1 MESQEIATFQDGVAA
16 ILMSTEEI
24 RQAIININTNTQ
36 PVTADHIL
44 LWRHELEGLLNILGG
59 LQPSDDI
66 ENDLRKHCHNRVAG
80 LLVQVLQRAVTK
92 DEPNSDDD
100 LNSELEKDCQG
111 AIARMAEL
119 VLMLNSDNNKI
130 QETAIDSYVS
140 YQRQVLRKRAKP
152 SIARLVARRKLP
164 DPKWVVLEQED
175 DDDEEEDAESSS
187 SQHAHVITTIL
198 GQASAL
204 IHPLL
209 LWKSNLPP
217 EIPLYGLCTKAIQV
231 LDEQAQTLVQTVATW
246 FLEDRQVDEW
256 MAPSAQLSQDP
267 DSSSSPSQPSASH
280 LAQLDGLVEELAF
293 LCQVCAR
300 YIALVQGETLKTYVL
315 AKELQPEWTWKYAS
329 LERYLATQQWQSA
342 LQLASP
348 VSIVLGTSI
357 QVPSVVEDA
366 QYLST
371 RALERAASTGST
383 QAIGTVAYSIAADV
397 WSTELSGGVHQAL
410 MDQQGCY
417 VQDSPEMAKKDTST
431 TATVA
436 SAPKSGSSFA
446 SALLGALDDDLPSTS
461 SKQLPNAPPS
471 GTFLGSLSSF
481 GVVGGDKLSQIRL
494 DTQLCALNGVHS
506 ASVACSSLVQFLDSL
521 LPKEE
526 IQQDT
531 QAASMIQ
538 LAREELFRFAATYK
552 QLLQTQ
558 VQQVVQEWCGSLH
571 DAPVY
576 KGLCIPVLRYNLERQ
591 RYDLPDTAALQKSE
605 DDAVLEKLWI
615 HPLQESKLLQ
625 QLAKCDADVLNEICQ
640 ALSSLLGD
648 LILDSIRSKT
658 TPKRFTDWGSLL
670 FSKQV
675 RLVQNYISR
684 LLETASQEDEATASI
699 MPMMAPSWERLNQAV
714 AVLQLEKPSDW
725 GYYQATSALKP
736 EELQSL
742 MRLRAD
748 FSNAAIRAVVASVT
762 ATNTSNAK

>member
-1 MESQEIATFQDGVAA
+1 MESQEIVTFQDGFAA
-16 ILMSTEEI
+16 IMMSTEEI
-24 RQAIININTNTQ
+24 RQAISQ

-44 LWRHELEGLLNILGG
+44 LWRHELEGLLYTLGE

-66 ENDLRKHCHNRVAG
+66 ENDLRKHCHNRVAD

-92 DEPNSDDD
+92 DEPSDDEF
-100 LNSELEKDCQG
+100 NSELEKDCQG

-119 VLMLNSDNNKI
+119 VLMLNSDNTKI
-130 QETAIDSYVS
+130 QETSIDSYVS

-164 DPKWVVLEQED
+164 DPKWVVLEQE

-231 LDEQAQTLVQTVATW
+231 VDEQAQTLVQTVATW
-246 FLEDRQVDEW
+246 FFEDRQVDEW
-256 MAPSAQLSQDP
+256 MAPSNS
-267 DSSSSPSQPSASH
+267 DSSTLSSQPSASH

-300 YIALVQGETLKTYVL
+300 YIALVHGETLNTSVL
-315 AKELQPEWTWKYAS
+315 AKELQPVWTWKYAS

-397 WSTELSGGVHQAL
+397 WSTELSEGVHQAL

-417 VQDSPEMAKKDTST
+417 AQDIPETANKDTST

-436 SAPKSGSSFA
+436 SAPKSGNSFA
-446 SALLGALDDDLPSTS
+446 SALLGALDDDFDLPPTPLKPPS
-461 SKQLPNAPPS
+461 APSS

-481 GVVGGDKLSQIRL
+481 GVAGGDKLAQIRL

-506 ASVACSSLVQFLDSL
+506 ASAACSSLVQFLDSL

-552 QLLQTQ
+552 QLLQKQ
-558 VQQVVQEWCGSLH
+558 VSRVVQEWCGSLH

-576 KGLCIPVLRYNLERQ
+576 KGLCIPVLRYNMERQ
-591 RYDLPDTAALQKSE
+591 RYDLPDAAALEKSE
-605 DDAVLEKLWI
+605 DDVVLEKLWI
-615 HPLQESKLLQ
+615 HPLRESKLLQ

-640 ALSSLLGD
+640 ALSSLLVD
-648 LILDSIRSKT
+648 LILDSIRSNT
-658 TPKRFTDWGSLL
+658 MPKRFTDWGSLL

-675 RLVQNYISR
+675 RLVQNYVSR
-684 LLETASQEDEATASI
+684 LLETASQEDEATSSI
-699 MPMMAPSWERLNQAV
+699 PMMAPSWERLNQAM

-725 GYYQATSALKP
+725 AYYQATSALKP

-748 FSNAAIRAVVASVT
+748 FSKEAISAVMASVS
-762 ATNTSNAK
+762 ATKTSDSK

>member
-1 MESQEIATFQDGVAA
+1 MESQEIATFQDGFAA
-16 ILMSTEEI
+16 IMMSTEEI
-24 RQAIININTNTQ
+24 RQAMTQ
-36 PVTADHIL
+36 PVTADRIL
-44 LWRHELEGLLNILGG
+44 LWRHELEGLLYTLGE

-66 ENDLRKHCHNRVAG
+66 ENDLRKHCHTRVAD

-92 DEPNSDDD
+92 EEPRDDEFH
-100 LNSELEKDCQG
+100 SELEKDCQG
-111 AIARMAEL
+111 AIARVAEL
-119 VLMLNSDNNKI
+119 VLLLNSENTKI
-130 QETAIDSYVS
+130 QETSIDSYVS

-175 DDDEEEDAESSS
+175 DDEEEDAESAS

-217 EIPLYGLCTKAIQV
+217 EIPLYGLCTQAIQV

-246 FLEDRQVDEW
+246 FFEDRQVDEW
-256 MAPSAQLSQDP
+256 MAPSSQNSDPSSLS
-267 DSSSSPSQPSASH
+267 SQPSASH

-293 LCQVCAR
+293 LCQLCAR
-300 YIALVQGETLKTYVL
+300 YIALLQGETLKTYVL

-383 QAIGTVAYSIAADV
+383 QAIGTVAHSIAADV
-397 WSTELSGGVHQAL
+397 WSTEFSEGVYQAL

-417 VQDSPEMAKKDTST
+417 APDISETANQDTST

-436 SAPKSGSSFA
+436 SAPKSGNSFA
-446 SALLGALDDDLPSTS
+446 SALLGALDDDLPSTKS
-461 SKQLPNAPPS
+461 LKPPSAPSS

-481 GVVGGDKLSQIRL
+481 GVVGGDKLAQIRL

-506 ASVACSSLVQFLDSL
+506 ASAACSSLVQFLDSL

-558 VQQVVQEWCGSLH
+558 VSRVVQEWCGSLD

-591 RYDLPDTAALQKSE
+591 RYDLPNAAALQKSE
-605 DDAVLEKLWI
+605 DDVVLEKLWI
-615 HPLQESKLLQ
+615 HPLRESKLLQ

-640 ALSSLLGD
+640 ALSSLLVD

-670 FSKQV
+670 LSKQV
-675 RLVQNYISR
+675 RLVQNYVAR

-699 MPMMAPSWERLNQAV
+699 PMMAPSWERLNQAL

-748 FSNAAIRAVVASVT
+748 FSNEAISAVLASVN
-762 ATNTSNAK
+762 ATKTSNSN